1 MPVFLQIKMTV
12 LSQNEYITWMVE
24 DTCLGFLSFGP
35 SFNKLNVY
43 YIWNRVAVY
52 QKGTLEGF
60 ESGRKEFKKYD
71 VRRFL

>member
-1 MPVFLQIKMTV
+1 
-12 LSQNEYITWMVE
+12 MVE

-52 QKGTLEGF
+52 QKGTLEGSK
-60 ESGRKEFKKYD
+60 SGRKEVKKYD